1 MLGGTLPMKRALAL
15 SVLFSSLISI
25 AQVQP
30 SSLEHSQV
38 TLTYLGTAGWQI
50 TNGKIVLLVDPYL
63 TRARGKAS
71 APGMPG
77 DDADTRDTRHLYAYD
92 EPVPPDTAAIDA
104 RVSRADYILVTH
116 AHIDH
121 VMDVPY
127 IAKKTG
133 AQVIGNLNTT
143 NLMLANKIPETQL
156 ISVKGGEDY
165 EFGEFS
171 VRVIPSLHSALNRKH
186 YFDPDPIPPDIKLPL
201 ARSQYGEGGTL
212 IYLIRISGYQIL
224 VFGGNNF
231 IERELEG
238 VRPDVVM
245 AGPYGD
251 EEIYRYTER
260 LMRVLGNPS
269 LVLPTHW
276 DNFWKTFDAPQDT
289 SSAEKFLSGV
299 RRVSPSTRT
308 MVPKYFEPITL
319 PPHDA
324 K

>member
-1 MLGGTLPMKRALAL
+1 MRIKRAF
-15 SVLFSSLISI
+15 SLFVFLTSAISI
-25 AQVQP
+25 AQPQP
-30 SSLEHSQV
+30 VSPNQSKL
-38 TLTYLGTAGWQI
+38 TLIYLGTAGWQI
-50 TNGKIVLLVDPYL
+50 SNGKTILLVDPYF

-77 DDADTRDTRHLYAYD
+77 DDVDTHDTRHLYAYD

-104 RVSRADYILVTH
+104 HISRADYIFVTH

-127 IAKKTG
+127 IAKKTS
-133 AQVIGNLNTT
+133 AQVIGNLNAT

-156 ISVKGGEDY
+156 IMVKGGEDY
-165 EFGEFS
+165 EFGDFS
-171 VRVIPSLHSALNRKH
+171 VRVIPSLHSALNHKH
-186 YFDPDPIPPDIKLPL
+186 YFDPDPIPPDVKLPL

-238 VRPDVVM
+238 LRPDVVM

-251 EEIYRYTER
+251 EEIHDYTGR
-260 LMRVLGNPS
+260 LMRVLGNPQ

-276 DNFWKTFDAPQDT
+276 DNFWKTFDAPQNT
-289 SSAEKFLSGV
+289 ASADKFLAEV
-299 RRVSPSTRT
+299 RRISPSTKT
-308 MVPKYFEPITL
+308 MVPKYFEPISL
-319 PPHDA
+319 PPKAH
-324 K
+324 